1 MLTRSLRANAAF
13 SAASGLVLVLGSSIL
28 ASPFGVPQV
37 SLIAIGAML
46 LPFAA
51 FVWWVSTAPRRGLVS
66 LIIAGDIAWVVSAIV
81 LIAGFPQA
89 LSTLGV
95 WALIVA
101 TIVVADLAIAQ
112 GVGLRRA
119 KT

>member
-1 MLTRSLRANAAF
+1 MLIRSLRANAAF

-51 FVWWVSTAPRRGLVS
+51 FVWWVSTAPRRGLVA
-66 LIIAGDIAWVVSAIV
+66 LIIAADIAWVVSAIA
-81 LIAGFPQA
+81 LITGSPQA
-89 LSTLGV
+89 LSTHGV

-101 TIVVADLAIAQ
+101 SIAVADLAIAQ
-112 GVGLRRA
+112 GVGLRR
-119 KT
+119 TRT